1 MEKKGNFNLFIY
13 GKQTG
18 KFAGSKKKNKRVK
31 KGK

>member
-1 MEKKGNFNLFIY
+1 MKKGNFNLFIY